1 MKGPGE
7 PPIDPPEYPEDCET
21 CGERGCECAE
31 IDKAD
36 HDFKVSQG
44 E

>member
-1 MKGPGE
+1 MNGPKL
-7 PPIDPPEYPEDCET
+7 DPPEYPEDCEF
-21 CGERGCECAE
+21 CGGPCECAA